1 MQMLSAAARG
11 EEAEAAG
18 GFPDGAPWP
27 GGHTEGLPRS
37 PCQPQTGTRWLS
49 PGLYTDLWGGDTL
62 APATTGMVCGPAVW
76 ASPGHLLQGQM
87 QAPPPGTGLSGGPR
101 WDSQRDRRGEPP
113 GGPVIGTP
121 CSPAAED
128 LGSVHEK

>member
-1 MQMLSAAARG
+1 MSMQMLSAAARG

-49 PGLYTDLWGGDTL
+49 PGLYTDLWQPHKVDTIITIL
-62 APATTGMVCGPAVW
+62 F
-76 ASPGHLLQGQM
+76 SK
-87 QAPPPGTGLSGGPR
+87 
-101 WDSQRDRRGEPP
+101 E
-113 GGPVIGTP
+113 II
-121 CSPAAED
+121 
-128 LGSVHEK
+128 EKLRN